1 VPRHYDVGS
10 LADHQIATRMNP
22 TGFQAGEFLD
32 QHVRFDDDPWADD
45 ILNMAREDPG
55 WDMVKFINL
64 FAGHYGMARI
74 GTTLVTHHHIV
85 VRGQKV
91 NEFPFGFVPPLKAD
105 YASRWHRMFPSKS
118 DPKSSRVY
126 GPEPESVKA

>member
-1 VPRHYDVGS
+1 
-10 LADHQIATRMNP
+10 
-22 TGFQAGEFLD
+22 
-32 QHVRFDDDPWADD
+32 
-45 ILNMAREDPG
+45 MARENPRG
-55 WDMVKFINL
+55 DMVKFVDL
-64 FAGHYGMARI
+64 FAGHHGMARV
-74 GTTLVTHHHIV
+74 GSTLVTHHHIV

-118 DPKSSRVY
+118 DPKRSRVY